1 MSKRFTETEKWE
13 DSWFAYLT
21 PTTKLFWIFLLD
33 KVDDSGVWKKDQR
46 RLNFETGMEIDIQAF
61 FEDLGD
67 RVIDLEDRILI
78 PGFVQFQQG
87 RPLTEK
93 VRFHQRILKLLNKH
107 GLEQDGKGQVRVCRG
122 LSKGQESLTKGSSK
136 GQETLSEGL
145 ANPPKHK
152 TKNKTKNKEVKGV
165 QGENYPFDDETFIR
179 VWREFLDMRIDQNP
193 SKPLNFTSINAQFDQ
208 FKEWG
213 LETTIKAIRESIRND
228 WKGIFPPKDQRGQI
242 EASRDL
248 SDPLA
253 I

>member
-13 DSWFAYLT
+13 DSWFAYLI

-33 KVDDSGVWKKDQR
+33 KVDDAGVWKKDQR
-46 RLNFETGMEIDIQAF
+46 RLNFETGMEIEIQAF
-61 FEDLGD
+61 IEDLGD

-93 VRFHQRILKLLNKH
+93 VRFHQRILKLLDKH
-107 GLEQDGKGQVRVCRG
+107 GLEQDRKGQVRVCRG
-122 LSKGQESLTKGSSK
+122 LGKGQESLSKGLSE
-136 GQETLSEGL
+136 GQETLSEGSPD
-145 ANPPKHK
+145 PPKN
-152 TKNKTKNKEVKGV
+152 KNKNKHKQEEGV
-165 QGENYPFDDETFIR
+165 QGENYPFEDKTFIM
-179 VWREFLDMRIDQNP
+179 VWREFLEMRMEQSP
-193 SKPLNFTSINAQFDQ
+193 AKPLNSISINAQFKQ

-213 LETTIKAIRESIRND
+213 LETSVKAIQESIRNE
-228 WKGIFPPKDQRGQI
+228 WKGIFPPKESKRI
-242 EASRDL
+242 LEPVRDL

>member
-33 KVDDSGVWKKDQR
+33 KVDDAGVWKKDQR
-46 RLNFETGMEIDIQAF
+46 RLNFETGMEIEIQAF
-61 FEDLGD
+61 IEDLGD

-93 VRFHQRILKLLNKH
+93 VRFHQRILKLLDKH
-107 GLEQDGKGQVRVCRG
+107 GLEQDGKGQVRVCKG
-122 LSKGQESLTKGSSK
+122 LSKGQESLSKGLIE

-145 ANPPKHK
+145 SNPPKN
-152 TKNKTKNKEVKGV
+152 KNKNKHKNKEGV
-165 QGENYPFDDETFIR
+165 QGEYYPFKDETFIK
-179 VWREFLDMRIDQNP
+179 VWKEFLEMRINQNP
-193 SKPLNFTSINAQFDQ
+193 SKPINFTSINAQFEQ

-213 LETTIKAIRESIRND
+213 LETSIKAIRESIRND
-228 WKGIFPPKDQRGQI
+228 WKGIFPPKQEKRQI

-253 I
+253 V

>member
-33 KVDDSGVWKKDQR
+33 KVDDAGVWKKDQR
-46 RLNFETGMEIDIQAF
+46 RLNFETGMEIEIQAF
-61 FEDLGD
+61 IEDLGD

-93 VRFHQRILKLLNKH
+93 VRFHQRILKLLDKH

-122 LSKGQESLTKGSSK
+122 LGKGQESLSKGLGK

-145 ANPPKHK
+145 PNPPKN
-152 TKNKTKNKEVKGV
+152 KNKNKHKEIEGV
-165 QGENYPFDDETFIR
+165 QGENYPFDDETFIK
-179 VWREFLDMRIDQNP
+179 VWKKFLEMRMNQSP

-213 LETTIKAIRESIRND
+213 LETSIKAIRESIRND
-228 WKGIFPPKDQRGQI
+228 WKGIFPPKESKRI
-242 EASRDL
+242 LEPVRDL

>member
-46 RLNFETGMEIDIQAF
+46 RLNFETGMEIEIQAF
-61 FEDLGD
+61 IEDLGD

-93 VRFHQRILKLLNKH
+93 VRFHQRILKLLEKH
-107 GLEQDGKGQVRVCRG
+107 GLEQDGKGQVRVC
-122 LSKGQESLTKGSSK
+122 KGSSK
-136 GQETLSEGL
+136 GQESLSKGSINPQQTLKEGSPD
-145 ANPPKHK
+145 PPKN
-152 TKNKTKNKEVKGV
+152 KNKNKHKEKEGV
-165 QGENYPFDDETFIR
+165 QGENGYPFQDETFIK
-179 VWREFLDMRIDQNP
+179 VWREFIEMRIDQSP
-193 SKPLNFTSINAQFDQ
+193 SRPLNQVSIRAQFEQ

-213 LETTIKAIRESIRND
+213 LERTVEAIRNSIRNEYR
-228 WKGIFPPKDQRGQI
+228 GIHPPRESKRI
-242 EASRDL
+242 LEPLRDL

-253 I
+253 V

>member
-13 DSWFAYLT
+13 DSWFTYLT

-33 KVDDSGVWKKDQR
+33 KVDDAGVWKKDQR
-46 RLNFETGMEIDIQAF
+46 RLNFETGMEIEIQAF
-61 FEDLGD
+61 IEDLGD

-93 VRFHQRILKLLNKH
+93 VRFHQRILKLLDKH
-107 GLEQDGKGQVRVCRG
+107 GLEQDEKGQVRVCRG
-122 LSKGQESLTKGSSK
+122 SSKGQESLNKGSSK

-145 ANPPKHK
+145 PNPPKN
-152 TKNKTKNKEVKGV
+152 KNKNKHKQEGV
-165 QGENYPFDDETFIR
+165 QGENYPFEDETFIR
-179 VWREFLDMRIDQNP
+179 VWRAFLDARMEDNP
-193 SKPLNFTSINAQFDQ
+193 ARPISFTSIQAQFEQ

-213 LETTIKAIRESIRND
+213 LEKSIKAIRESIRND
-228 WKGIFPPKDQRGQI
+228 WKGIFEPKDLKSNERVV
-242 EASRDL
+242 RDL
-248 SDPLA
+248 KNPIA